1 MGTCEQ
7 VSGQHPGSRDPC
19 TGLRKALVSPAMSNL
34 PPPGGP
40 QGGYP
45 GGQPPY
51 GSGQQP
57 PPPQQPWGG
66 PPPGGPPG
74 GGGYGYGGIPQDHP
88 RGTLI
93 LILGILSIPCC
104 GLFTGIPAWVMGHTA
119 RQEIQQNPGA
129 YSNAGMVTAGWV
141 CGIIGTVL
149 SVVGIII
156 QILVIGASPS

>member
-1 MGTCEQ
+1 M
-7 VSGQHPGSRDPC
+7 
-19 TGLRKALVSPAMSNL
+19 SPAMSNL

-51 GSGQQP
+51 GPGQQ

-66 PPPGGPPG
+66 PPAGGPP
-74 GGGYGYGGIPQDHP
+74 GGGYGYGGMPQPHP

-93 LILGILSIPCC
+93 LVLGILSIPCC

-119 RQEIQQNPGA
+119 RQEIEQNPAA
-129 YSNAGMVTAGWV
+129 YSNAGLVTAGWV
-141 CGIIGTVL
+141 CGIIGTGLSIVGVL
-149 SVVGIII
+149 I
-156 QILVIGASPS
+156 QVAAIAAAG